1 MLSNLNEYG
10 RDLTKVNRIGVH
22 SHIRGLGVN
31 EQLEAEGVADG
42 MVGQKRARRGAAII
56 AKMVKENKIA
66 GRSILLSG
74 PPGSGKT
81 ALALGIARAL
91 GSDTPFTHL
100 AASEVFSLD
109 ISKTEVLTQALRKSI
124 GVRIKDKSEVI
135 EGEVVELSIEK
146 PSGPGIGR
154 KGTMT
159 LKTTAIESLYNL
171 GTKMIDSLERQCITA
186 GDVISIDKSSGK
198 VSKIGRSILRS
209 TEFDAISGSTKFVK
223 CPEGEI
229 QKTREVVHT
238 VTLHEIDVINSRAQG
253 FLALFAGD
261 TGEIKSEVRDQIDK
275 KVSDWK
281 DEGKAEIC
289 AGVLFIDEV
298 HMLDLECFSFL
309 NRALESE
316 SAPVLIM
323 ATNRG
328 IAQIRG
334 ADLMSPHGIPIDLL
348 DRALIVPTDPYTKEE
363 LAAIVEQ
370 RLREEDV
377 AMTVDAQAL
386 LIEIAIDT
394 SLRYVLH
401 LVSLASLAAKRRKAA
416 MIEAVDVKLV
426 FRLFLNV
433 GRSTEYLNAYQE
445 QFLYHSPIQPQE
457 KQNRSV
463 EI

>member
-10 RDLTKVNRIGVH
+10 KDLTKVNRIGVH

-31 EQLEAEGVADG
+31 GRLEVEDIADG
-42 MVGQKRARRGAAII
+42 MVGQKRARRAAAVI

-66 GRSILLSG
+66 GRSVLLSG

-81 ALALGIARAL
+81 ALALGVARAL

-100 AASEVFSLD
+100 SASEVFSLD
-109 ISKTEVLTQALRKSI
+109 MSKTEVLTQALRKSI
-124 GVRIKDKSEVI
+124 GVRIKDRSEII

-146 PSGPGIGR
+146 PTGPGLGR

-171 GTKMIDSLERQCITA
+171 GAKMIESLERQSITA
-186 GDVISIDKSSGK
+186 GDVISIEKSTGK

-209 TEFDAISGSTKFVK
+209 TEFDAVGGSTKFVK

-261 TGEIKSEVRDQIDK
+261 TGEIRSEVRDQIDK
-275 KVSDWK
+275 RVSDWK

-298 HMLDLECFSFL
+298 HMLDVECFAFL

-316 SAPVLIM
+316 NAPVLFM

-334 ADLMSPHGIPIDLL
+334 TDGLLSPHGIPVDLL
-348 DRALIVPTDPYTKEE
+348 DRALIIPTDPYTKDE
-363 LAAIVEQ
+363 LAEIVQQ

-377 AMTVDAQAL
+377 AMTEEAKRV
-386 LIEIAIDT
+386 LIEIAVSS

-401 LVSLASLAAKRRKAA
+401 LVSLASVAAKRRKALE
-416 MIEAVDVKLV
+416 IDVIDV
-426 FRLFLNV
+426 RRVYTLFLNAD
-433 GRSTEYLNAYQE
+433 RSVEYLNTCQDD
-445 QFLYHSPIQPQE
+445 FLYHQ
-457 KQNRSV
+457 KQTV
-463 EI
+463 